1 MDKTRLHSSRM
12 HTARSLTVSPSMHC
26 AGGVCLVWGVP
37 GPEGGCLVQRGVP
50 GPGGCLVL
58 EGVWSGGA
66 WTRHFAGYI
75 KVCTLKLENI
85 SLSSPT
91 TSLLHYFTPFV

>member
-37 GPEGGCLVQRGVP
+37 GPEGGAWSGGAWSRGVP
-50 GPGGCLVL
+50 GPGG
-58 EGVWSGGA
+58 GVWSGGA

-85 SLSSPT
+85 SSRPNA
-91 TSLLHYFTPFV
+91 